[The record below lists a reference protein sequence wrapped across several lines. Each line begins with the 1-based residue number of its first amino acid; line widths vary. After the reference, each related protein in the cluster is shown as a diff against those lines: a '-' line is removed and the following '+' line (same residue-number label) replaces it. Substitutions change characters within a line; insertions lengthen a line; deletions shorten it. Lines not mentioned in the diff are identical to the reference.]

1 MPQNAAIT
9 IELKFSNLNL
19 TRINIELI
27 IMSVMQMPTQM
38 HSCVLFP
45 VIKIYNK
52 INHIK
57 IYITITYYYYILIKT
72 IIIIL

>member
-52 INHIK
+52 INYIK
-57 IYITITYYYYILIKT
+57 IYNYILIIKT